1 MYAYL
6 AIDSGF
12 VYRGFGGKFM
22 RKNTA
27 FTLVELMVTLLIAGI
42 LAGIAMVAYS
52 SYISRTR
59 LSEASTMID
68 ALGKAEATYYLTNKR
83 FISFAIPFQD
93 NGKNYA
99 SGYGYLVNLP
109 SGGDKYRVNS
119 NDPKGIA
126 SQPRSIPEQ
135 NGWAALGKPIPDGSM
150 LGFIY
155 GGYAGRRNSSGTVV
169 PITVSGHTNPILFQS
184 NPGDPPQILG
194 FPEDLPSGPSAV
206 CALAYPTSDVSGF
219 GQGADKNWVVIAAGA
234 NFNNGADD
242 KSSSGQPL
250 CSYVYKVIETDT
262 NGKIV
267 GGNPIVT
274 VNLGH

>member
-1 MYAYL
+1 
-6 AIDSGF
+6 
-12 VYRGFGGKFM
+12 M
-22 RKNTA
+22 RNKSA

-42 LAGIAMVAYS
+42 LAGIAVAAYS
-52 SYISRTR
+52 SYTSKTR
-59 LSEASTMID
+59 LAEASTMID

-93 NGKNYA
+93 NGKNYL

-109 SGGDKYRVNS
+109 TGGDKYRVNS

-184 NPGDPPQILG
+184 NPSEAPQMLG
-194 FPEDLPSGPSAV
+194 FPESLPSGPSAV
-206 CALAYPTSDVSGF
+206 CKMEYPTSNPSDF
-219 GQGADKNWVVIAAGA
+219 GAGADKNWVVIAAGA
-234 NFNNGADD
+234 NFNNAASDVSNG
-242 KSSSGQPL
+242 GQPL
-250 CSYVYKVIETDT
+250 CSYVYKIIETDE
-262 NGKIV
+262 NSHIV
-267 GGNPIVT
+267 GGNPIVP
-274 VNLGH
+274 VNFGH